1 MRQSYPEYIADLD
14 SEGLH
19 NLIAHCQSK
28 LKQFE
33 ELKKKEYLV
42 VSDGW
47 MNIGF
52 FNREDYEGALALVY
66 KQVMNGALKH
76 NRDMVEIKVERWY
89 EHEVADW
96 FKENK

>member
-1 MRQSYPEYIADLD
+1 MRVSYPEYIKDLD
-14 SEGLH
+14 AEDLH
-19 NLIAHCQSK
+19 NLIEHCQAK
-28 LKQFE
+28 LKLFE

-42 VSDGW
+42 VSDDS

-52 FNREDYEGALALVY
+52 FYREDYEGALALVY

-89 EHEVADW
+89 EHEVEDW
-96 FKENK
+96 FKEKK